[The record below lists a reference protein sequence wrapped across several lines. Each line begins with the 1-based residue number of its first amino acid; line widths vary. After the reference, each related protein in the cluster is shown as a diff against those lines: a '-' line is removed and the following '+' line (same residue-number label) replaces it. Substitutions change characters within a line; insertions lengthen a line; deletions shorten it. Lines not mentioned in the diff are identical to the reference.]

1 MAEEN
6 RRDLKMIGETSTAGG
21 IFRNIK
27 VTGETVFNGDVD
39 CVKLSHIGELEIK
52 GGLRAEELKIT
63 GECDV
68 QGGLAVGAVSGRGE
82 LKAESGARIEK
93 IKFTGNIEVSGDCET
108 GTLELNGAFNIP
120 GLLSSE
126 RMEVQ
131 MFGSCKAAE
140 IGGSN
145 LRVRRSRK
153 SKLLH
158 LFKPGGPIE
167 LTADLI
173 EGDTVD
179 LEYTIAEVV
188 RGNRVTIGPGCRIG
202 RVEYR
207 GDYTAHKSAS
217 VKESVRQ

>member
-1 MAEEN
+1 VAEEN

-21 IFRNIK
+21 KYRHIR
-27 VTGETVFNGDVD
+27 VTGETVFNSDLD
-39 CVKLSHIGELEIK
+39 CIKLSHTGELDIK
-52 GGLRAEELKIT
+52 GGLRTGELKIT
-63 GECDV
+63 GECGV
-68 QGGLAVGAVSGRGE
+68 QGSLEAGTVSGRGE
-82 LKAESGARIEK
+82 LKAKSGARIER
-93 IKFTGNIEVSGDCET
+93 IKFTGNIAVEGDCET
-108 GTLELNGAFNIP
+108 GTLDLNGAFSVP

-126 RMEVQ
+126 RMEVK
-131 MFGSCKAAE
+131 MFGPCKAGE

-145 LRVRRSRK
+145 LRVRRSRA

-158 LFKPGGPIE
+158 LFKPGGPVE

-202 RVEYR
+202 RVEFR
-207 GDYTAHKSAS
+207 GEFTAHKSAS